1 METIIENT
9 RGSNAIGVDL
19 QRFVRP
25 FWRLLNRHDVVRAS
39 DEFLTDDCETW
50 DSCANAARF
59 IVGQKYDPVF
69 FQPMRRRE
77 DGTNN
82 NSATAH

>member
-1 METIIENT
+1 MTETDFTSPQANT
-9 RGSNAIGVDL
+9 RHGIDV
-19 QRFVRP
+19 QRLVRP
-25 FWRLLNRHDVVRAS
+25 AWRLLNRRDVVLIS

-77 DGTNN
+77 YGTN
-82 NSATAH
+82 TEIQP